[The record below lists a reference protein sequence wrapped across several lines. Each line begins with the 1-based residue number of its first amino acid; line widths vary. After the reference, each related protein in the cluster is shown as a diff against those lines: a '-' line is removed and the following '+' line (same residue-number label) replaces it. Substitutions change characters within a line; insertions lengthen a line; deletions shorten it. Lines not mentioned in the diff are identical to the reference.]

1 MIERYTNPEMGAV
14 WDEEN
19 KFRRQLEVELAV
31 CQARFEAGEIP
42 PVDWEAIRDKA
53 DFKLERINEI
63 EKTVDHETIALLTAV
78 AEFVGPASRHI
89 HVGMTSSDVLDTSFA
104 LQLVQAV
111 DLLLKDIDELID
123 AVRGRAIEHKDT
135 IMMGRTHGIHAEPIT
150 FGLKLAIWYE
160 ELKRSRERLVRA
172 REAVRVG
179 KISGAVGTY
188 AHIPPETEKRALEIL
203 GLEPASISNQVIQR
217 DRYAEY
223 ASAVAICA
231 SSIDKFATEV
241 RHLARTE
248 VGEVLEPFRK
258 GQKGSSAMPHKRN
271 PMRSERMSGMARLIR
286 GYLQAALENIPLWH
300 ERDISHSSAE
310 RVIFPD
316 ATILLDYM
324 LRIFKNTVEGME
336 VFPER
341 MRANMDLSYGV
352 VFSQRVMLA
361 LCEKGMTRENAY
373 KIIQRLGHKALDE
386 KRMFQQLVKEKPE
399 ITKLLSNDEIKHA
412 TDPAFFLKHVDEI
425 FGRLGLV

>member
-1 MIERYTNPEMGAV
+1 MIERYTNPEMGAI

-19 KFRRQLEVELAV
+19 KFRRQLEVEIAV
-31 CQARFEAGEIP
+31 CQARYEAGEIP
-42 PVDWEAIRDKA
+42 EADWVDIRDKS
-53 DFKLERINEI
+53 DFKIERVFEI

-89 HVGMTSSDVLDTSFA
+89 HAGMTSSDVLDTSFA

-111 DLLLKDIDELID
+111 DLLIKDIDELIE
-123 AVRGRAIEHKDT
+123 AVRKRAIEHKDT
-135 IMMGRTHGIHAEPIT
+135 LMMGRTHGVHAEPIT

-160 ELKRSRERLVRA
+160 ELKRNRERLEWAKGTVRF
-172 REAVRVG
+172 G

-188 AHIPPETEKRALEIL
+188 AHISPEIEKRSLEIL
-203 GLEPASISNQVIQR
+203 KLEPAPVSNQVIQR

-248 VGEVLEPFRK
+248 VGEVMEPFRK

-271 PMRSERMSGMARLIR
+271 PMRSERMGGLARIIR

-310 RVIFPD
+310 RIIFPD
-316 ATILLDYM
+316 GTILLDYM
-324 LRIFKNTVEGME
+324 MRVFTGTVEGME
-336 VFPER
+336 VFPDR
-341 MRANMDLSYGV
+341 MRTNMDLSFGV

-361 LCEKGMTRENAY
+361 LCDKGMTREDGY
-373 KIIQRLGHKALDE
+373 RIVQRLGHKALDE
-386 KRMFQQLVKEKPE
+386 KRMFQELVREDE
-399 ITKLLSNDEIKHA
+399 EVYKLLSPEEIDQA
-412 TDPAFFLKHVDEI
+412 TDPAFFLKNVDVI
-425 FGRLGLV
+425 FERLGLV